1 MLSAKNTQQ
10 QMSVQCL
17 NTFRGYP
24 INTGIT
30 IHFEEEG
37 EE

>member
-1 MLSAKNTQQ
+1 
-10 QMSVQCL
+10 MSVQCL

-30 IHFEEEG
+30 IHFEEDG
-37 EE
+37 EEE